1 MTALSNKCE
10 AIFAELPKIKQQLQ
24 TSTHGTDLFD
34 VENGI
39 DHFITN
45 GIGDQIIEA
54 VRDFLTSAP
63 ELDNHAHKAGEIDR
77 VVERCGYSVRKCK
90 KYLDDAVRATGNN
103 EELEEKVSSKWR
115 SFAVSITHLSL
126 LIPMK
131 RIEALELVGNSGA
144 KVSTL

>member
-1 MTALSNKCE
+1 MAALSNKCE

-34 VENGI
+34 IENGI
-39 DHFITN
+39 DHFISN

-54 VRDFLTSAP
+54 VRDFVTSLP
-63 ELDNHAHKAGEIDR
+63 EVDNHAHKLGEIDQ
-77 VVERCGYSVRKCK
+77 VLKRCGYSVRECK
-90 KYLDDAVRATGNN
+90 RYLDEAVRATGDN

-115 SFAVSITHLSL
+115 IFSISITHLSL

-131 RIEALELVGNSGA
+131 RIEALELLGNSGT

>member
-1 MTALSNKCE
+1 MAALSNKCE

-34 VENGI
+34 IENGI
-39 DHFITN
+39 DHFIAN

-54 VRDFLTSAP
+54 VRDFVTSSS
-63 ELDNHAHKAGEIDR
+63 EVDNHAHKVGEIDR
-77 VVERCGYSVRKCK
+77 VLKRCGYSVRECK
-90 KYLDDAVRATGNN
+90 KYLDEAVRATGDN
-103 EELEEKVSSKWR
+103 EELEEKVSAKWR
-115 SFAVSITHLSL
+115 IFSFSITHLSL

-131 RIEALELVGNSGA
+131 RIEALELLGNSGT